1 MLANQHGAS
10 LTVNLAWI
18 ILLWAGL
25 PACLA
30 GQAIIEHAVIS
41 GGAATAAGST
51 KGAAGAIDGV
61 LKKLDGTLDTAGKK
75 PHSAT
80 AHAKSSV
87 ARAAA
92 PAVSP
97 IAPQL
102 AEPSE
107 SAKTY
112 EDPVGIKAGMPY
124 LELLRRFGA
133 PSMQITSGG
142 GEQTLYYFQKDGR
155 AQTQVR
161 VSGGQVLAVD
171 TGGKSSEPT
180 VDE

>member
-1 MLANQHGAS
+1 MLANERGIS
-10 LTVNLAWI
+10 RERNLAWI

-30 GQAIIEHAVIS
+30 GQAIIEHAVTS
-41 GGAATAAGST
+41 GGAATAAGSAN
-51 KGAAGAIDGV
+51 GAAGAIDGV
-61 LKKLDGTLDTAGKK
+61 LRKLDGTLDTAGKK

-87 ARAAA
+87 ARTAV

-112 EDPVGIKAGMPY
+112 EDPAGIKTGMAY
-124 LELLRRFGA
+124 VELLRRFGA

-142 GEQTLYYFQKDGR
+142 GEQTLYYFHKDGR

-171 TGGKSSEPT
+171 TGGKSSEPA